1 MGGSAQG
8 KFIFLG
14 EIFMTAKKSPTNL
27 FAMIDDTMA
36 MREMIESQTE
46 GMRKAQAELLEG
58 VEEITRDWLDRRRE
72 DNETALKAA
81 QRMTASGDVSEMLV
95 AYFDWLGG
103 AVRRLTDDATAL
115 SEKYFEITASVA
127 LAGRNGASA
136 PRVQKVARTSKP
148 KTKAEAK
155 ETHSKAK
162 EIETK
167 PQTAVQQVAAAQQ
180 AIIQKQRL
188 AS

>member
-1 MGGSAQG
+1 MGESAQG
-8 KFIFLG
+8 RFIFLG
-14 EIFMTAKKSPTNL
+14 ETFMTAKKSPSDL

-36 MREMIESQTE
+36 LREMIASQAD
-46 GMRKAQAELLEG
+46 GMLKAQAELLEG
-58 VEEITRDWLDRRRE
+58 VEEITRDWLDHRRE

-81 QRMTASGDVSEMLV
+81 ERMTSSGDVGEMLI

-115 SEKYFEITASVA
+115 SEKCFEVTASAA

-136 PRVQKVARTSKP
+136 PRIQKTAKASKR
-148 KTKAEAK
+148 KTKTEK
-155 ETHSKAK
+155 TEAK
-162 EIETK
+162 EIEAK

-180 AIIQKQRL
+180 AAIHKQRL

>member
-1 MGGSAQG
+1 
-8 KFIFLG
+8 
-14 EIFMTAKKSPTNL
+14 MTAKKNPSNL

-81 QRMTASGDVSEMLV
+81 ERMTSSGDVSDVLV

-103 AVRRLTDDATAL
+103 AVRRLTEDATAL

-127 LAGRNGASA
+127 MAGRNGASA
-136 PRVQKVARTSKP
+136 PRIQKTARTSKP

-155 ETHSKAK
+155 EIQTKAK
-162 EIETK
+162 AIETK

-188 AS
+188 AG

>member
-1 MGGSAQG
+1 
-8 KFIFLG
+8 
-14 EIFMTAKKSPTNL
+14 MTAKKNPSNL

-46 GMRKAQAELLEG
+46 GMRKAQAELLDG

-81 QRMTASGDVSEMLV
+81 ERMTSSGDVSDVLV

-103 AVRRLTDDATAL
+103 AVRRLTEDATAL

-127 LAGRNGASA
+127 MAGRNGASA
-136 PRVQKVARTSKP
+136 PRIQKTARTSKP

-155 ETHSKAK
+155 EIQTKAK
-162 EIETK
+162 AIETKAKAIETK

>member
-1 MGGSAQG
+1 
-8 KFIFLG
+8 
-14 EIFMTAKKSPTNL
+14 MTS
-27 FAMIDDTMA
+27 
-36 MREMIESQTE
+36 
-46 GMRKAQAELLEG
+46 
-58 VEEITRDWLDRRRE
+58 
-72 DNETALKAA
+72 
-81 QRMTASGDVSEMLV
+81 SGDVSEMLV

-115 SEKYFEITASVA
+115 SEKCFEVTASVA
-127 LAGRNGASA
+127 MAGRDGASA
-136 PRVQKVARTSKP
+136 PRIQKTARTSKP

-155 ETHSKAK
+155 EIQTKAK

>member
-1 MGGSAQG
+1 
-8 KFIFLG
+8 
-14 EIFMTAKKSPTNL
+14 MTAKNSPTNL

-81 QRMTASGDVSEMLV
+81 ERMTSSGDVSEMLV

-103 AVRRLTDDATAL
+103 AVRRLTGDATAL

-127 LAGRNGASA
+127 MAGRNGASA
-136 PRVQKVARTSKP
+136 PRIQKTAQTSKP
-148 KTKAEAK
+148 KTKAKAK
-155 ETHSKAK
+155 ESQTKAK